1 MIRTTVERYLNHINE
16 NLDQLEKRKKMIMDL
31 KSNPLLVFLTDAEVQ
46 EVSRLMMDG
55 IYENLSI
62 HRSIQ
67 KWCFENRITFM
78 IEKYT
83 IDVIDSHTFE
93 RPAFWARRF
102 HTTEDATA
110 FKLRWGSVTEKDIYE
125 EPTGLDD
132 EIPF

>member
-55 IYENLSI
+55 IYEHSTI

-83 IDVIDSHTFE
+83 IDVIDAQTFDK
-93 RPAFWARRF
+93 PAFWARRF
-102 HTTEDATA
+102 QTTEDAAA
-110 FKLRWGSVTEKDIYE
+110 FKLRWQSVTEKDIYD
-125 EPTGLDD
+125 EPEGLDD
-132 EIPF
+132 DIPF